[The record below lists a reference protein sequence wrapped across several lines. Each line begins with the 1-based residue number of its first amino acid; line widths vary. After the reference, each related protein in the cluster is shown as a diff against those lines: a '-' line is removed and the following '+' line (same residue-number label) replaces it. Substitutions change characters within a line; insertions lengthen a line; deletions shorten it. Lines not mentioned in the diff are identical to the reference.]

1 MEILEMILSKC
12 YNVLIPNRRA

>member
-12 YNVLIPNRRA
+12 YNVLIPNRSA

>member
-12 YNVLIPNRRA
+12 YNVLILNRRA

>member
-1 MEILEMILSKC
+1 MEILEMTLSRC